1 MNLIQEI
8 SQYNINYTYFAKK
21 VENTVLKDSYFSK
34 VIYSNDKI
42 MLNGIYFLIHLTNYT
57 IERYDNKQKCLFDHK
72 INKNMIDNLI
82 SIETMILNKYS
93 NDKYNN
99 DKNKKYT
106 MKEQLEKKFIR
117 LYNDN
122 YNKKKKDQ
130 NKIILKISGIWE
142 NNDGIGITFK
152 FLQI

>member
-8 SQYNINYTYFAKK
+8 TQYNINYTYFTKK

-34 VIYSNDKI
+34 VIYSNDKL
-42 MLNGIYFLIHLTNYT
+42 MLNGIYFLIHLTNYN
-57 IERYDNKQKCLFDHK
+57 IEKYDNKQKCLFDIK
-72 INKNMIDNLI
+72 SNKNIIDNLI
-82 SIETMILNKYS
+82 SIENMILNKYS
-93 NDKYNN
+93 NNKI
-99 DKNKKYT
+99 KKYT
-106 MKEQLEKKFIR
+106 MKEQLEKKHIR

-122 YNKKKKDQ
+122 YNKKKIEQ

-142 NNDGIGITFK
+142 NNEEVGITFK